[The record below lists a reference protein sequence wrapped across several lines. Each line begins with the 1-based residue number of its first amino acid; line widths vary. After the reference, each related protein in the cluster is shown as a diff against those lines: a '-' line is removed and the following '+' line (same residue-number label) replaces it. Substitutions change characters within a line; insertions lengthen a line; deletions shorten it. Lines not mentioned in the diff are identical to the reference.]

1 MGNIIYS
8 VQQDNLT
15 TDMGITP
22 ILPGNIEDAS
32 KNFAAGQAV
41 IAGQPLAL
49 ALDAA
54 SNTVLEVGTDASAVY
69 GLAKE
74 SVNLSANV
82 NEVNDKGGYGIF
94 GSGKITA
101 CIFGVYEV
109 KNFKY
114 STSDGTTVDF
124 NAIATIDS
132 SFVPGAALGANASG
146 LIAVVAD
153 DAVSKFGTLVAT
165 NYDDAI
171 QVKIGF

>member
-22 ILPGNIEDAS
+22 IFPNNIEDAS
-32 KNFAAGQAV
+32 KDFVGGEIVAGQC
-41 IAGQPLAL
+41 LAL
-49 ALDAA
+49 GLNSA
-54 SNTVLEVGTDASAVY
+54 SQTVLEVGSDASAVY

-74 SVNLSANV
+74 SVNLTANV
-82 NEVNDKGGYGIF
+82 NEVKDQGGYGIF

-109 KNFKY
+109 KNFNF
-114 STSDGTTVDF
+114 TTADGSAVAF
-124 NAIATIDS
+124 NAIADITNAS
-132 SFVPGAALGANASG
+132 MVPGAVLGSNASG
-146 LIAVVAD
+146 LITAVAS
-153 DAVSKFGTLVAT
+153 DATSAFGTLIAVS
-165 NYDDAI
+165 DDTV

>member
-22 ILPGNIEDAS
+22 IFPNTIEDAS
-32 KNFAAGQAV
+32 KDFTGPVVAGQC
-41 IAGQPLAL
+41 LAL
-49 ALDAA
+49 TSIATLALGSD
-54 SNTVLEVGTDASAVY
+54 DSAVY

-74 SVNLSANV
+74 TVNAEANV
-82 NEVNDKGGYGIF
+82 NEVKDLGGYGIF

-109 KNFKY
+109 KNFNY
-114 STSDGTTVDF
+114 TTSDGTPVEF
-124 NAIATIDS
+124 KAIASLTDAS
-132 SFVPGAALGANASG
+132 MVPGAILGSDASG
-146 LIAVVAD
+146 CIAAVAADATSAFGSLIAVNED
-153 DAVSKFGTLVAT
+153 T
-165 NYDDAI
+165 I